1 MIDSWKI
8 IKNEYLDYLRQYEQ
22 RIPLTDYGTRK
33 MKPFF
38 GALFEIDNLIYVTQ
52 VSSPKPRHMHMKN
65 SLDFQKYYIKDHL
78 AGVVNLNYMFPV
90 PQYEIANLDYAII
103 DNYKTFDDID
113 ERNKY
118 IHFLKL
124 QLVEIR
130 KLGLEDKAKRVYNL
144 KQENPQHIISLR
156 SFDFKTLERYAK
168 LWNNGD
174 TLTSYLT

>member
-65 SLDFQKYYIKDHL
+65 SLDFQ
-78 AGVVNLNYMFPV
+78 
-90 PQYEIANLDYAII
+90 
-103 DNYKTFDDID
+103 
-113 ERNKY
+113 
-118 IHFLKL
+118 
-124 QLVEIR
+124 
-130 KLGLEDKAKRVYNL
+130 
-144 KQENPQHIISLR
+144 R